1 MKLLSKDILNN
12 LISIVLFPLK
22 AVSFFF
28 EYSINLRKK
37 DIYNMKHL
45 FIFILCISISIHSAS
60 SVRLSA
66 DGSIMK
72 FDSSSASFVFSDG
85 KASFKGKYA
94 AAGEI
99 DRKGM
104 IRFLSDPYTS
114 PMILKP
120 VASAWKESGINGGTV
135 IDIQNS
141 SFIFPFSER
150 KGFGV
155 YVGLGHT
162 DAAVLFMDDEEPE
175 PLYAGYSGFARKSIY
190 GASSLSFSGIRL
202 LFAISLSSLGR
213 VGFFGALSAE
223 LFGYSLS
230 IRIGQIEPLYKD
242 SEEEY
247 GSIELKA
254 KHGIYS
260 MDFLYVLGMPALY
273 SFEYQNWKMSL
284 EQTIKADYL
293 SIEFGLNVEHDR
305 KGHEKKS
312 YKMEV
317 DGLYLSFACIDA
329 SLSSFSMNLPGASL
343 LFDNGRYCVKLNK
356 ALHLDN
362 AILEISLS
370 TFKGLSL
377 RVIASL

>member
-1 MKLLSKDILNN
+1 
-12 LISIVLFPLK
+12 
-22 AVSFFF
+22 
-28 EYSINLRKK
+28 
-37 DIYNMKHL
+37 
-45 FIFILCISISIHSAS
+45 
-60 SVRLSA
+60 
-66 DGSIMK
+66 
-72 FDSSSASFVFSDG
+72 
-85 KASFKGKYA
+85 
-94 AAGEI
+94 
-99 DRKGM
+99 
-104 IRFLSDPYTS
+104 
-114 PMILKP
+114 
-120 VASAWKESGINGGTV
+120 
-135 IDIQNS
+135 
-141 SFIFPFSER
+141 
-150 KGFGV
+150 
-155 YVGLGHT
+155 
-162 DAAVLFMDDEEPE
+162 MDDEEPE